1 MHLEVKDLHVHYGKI
16 EAIKGV
22 SIFVNEG
29 EIVTLIGANGAGK
42 TTMLKTISG
51 LRPASSGQIIF
62 NGEDISSQLLLSG
75 EIVLDWILSLV
86 LDGDG
91 VFFWFSDSHGPKVKN
106 LAVVL
111 SYGNDWRNLEGF
123 SLDFDHFNILFD
135 VEALRVFNL
144 KLDLRL
150 EFVLLF
156 CLEDD
161 FDDLLLAWL
170 QSSAGVG
177 NFEFLA
183 QCINS

>member
-1 MHLEVKDLHVHYGKI
+1 MHILT
-16 EAIKGV
+16 
-22 SIFVNEG
+22 F
-29 EIVTLIGANGAGK
+29 TLQDVQDDVQR
-42 TTMLKTISG
+42 LSG
-51 LRPASSGQIIF
+51 RYKLDFFLNQESYRDVLLLQRVQLVLF
-62 NGEDISSQLLLSG
+62 WLNGEDISSQLLLSG

-123 SLDFDHFNILFD
+123 SLDFDPFNILFD

>member
-1 MHLEVKDLHVHYGKI
+1 MHILT
-16 EAIKGV
+16 
-22 SIFVNEG
+22 F
-29 EIVTLIGANGAGK
+29 TLQDVQDDVRR
-42 TTMLKTISG
+42 LSG
-51 LRPASSGQIIF
+51 RFKLDFFLTQESYRDGLFLQRVQLVLF
-62 NGEDISSQLLLSG
+62 WLNGEDVSSQLLLSG